1 VRLHSPEMPWPT
13 GTIRID
19 EVRPRRGQGVR
30 VAVVDSGVYAL
41 HPHVGGVTDG
51 VGVTSDGAL
60 DDDCLDRLGHGTAVT
75 AAIREKA
82 PAADIVVA
90 RVFDRRLET
99 TVAAL
104 AAAIRWAV
112 AERAHL
118 INLSLGTA
126 TADHE
131 AALREVVDEATRA
144 GAWVVAAAE
153 QGGVRWL
160 PGAIPGVIAVSLD
173 WALPREACVLEIG
186 AHGVPAM
193 RASGYPRPIPGVPP
207 ERNMKG
213 ISFAVANA
221 TGLLASLLEELPL
234 VPRRLP
240 R

>member
-1 VRLHSPEMPWPT
+1 MQWPT

-30 VAVVDSGVYAL
+30 VAVVDSGVHAL

-51 VGVTSDGAL
+51 VGVTADGTI

-82 PAADIVVA
+82 PASDIIVA

-99 TVAAL
+99 TVVAL
-104 AAAIRWAV
+104 AAAMRWAV
-112 AERAHL
+112 AERAQL

-126 TADHE
+126 TAEHE
-131 AALREVVDEATRA
+131 AALRVVVNEARQA

-173 WALPREACVLEIG
+173 WGLPRETCVIETG

-221 TGLLASLLEELPL
+221 TGLLASLLEVLPL
-234 VPRRLP
+234 VPGHIAR
-240 R
+240 